1 MEASEGAGASRTMA
15 ITSRSVAGWALLGRG
30 SGFLRVT
37 VLAAVLGPTFFGN
50 LFQTALLVPYTLS
63 ELLAGSLIPPLLAP
77 RLVRLLA
84 EGDRDGADRLA
95 AGFLRIVVA
104 ILVLFAI
111 LAAVAAPAIAWLVT
125 LAVRDPQI
133 RASQMALATPLLITL
148 LPQIIFDGVAAVAI
162 AAQFARRRFAFPT
175 AAPIIKNV

>member
-1 MEASEGAGASRTMA
+1 MESDDAEGAARALAVSSRT
-15 ITSRSVAGWALLGRG
+15 VAWWTLVGRL
-30 SGFLRVT
+30 SGFVRVT
-37 VLAAVLGPTFFGN
+37 AVAAVLGPTFFGN

-84 EGDRDGADRLA
+84 EGDRDRANRLA
-95 AGFLRIVVA
+95 AGFLRMVVA
-104 ILVLFAI
+104 ILVLFAV

-133 RASQMALATPLLITL
+133 RASQMALATPLLVTL

-162 AAQFARRRFAFPT
+162 AA
-175 AAPIIKNV
+175 